1 MPAVSLAPAALRQ
14 LATLLFSVANKPL
27 AVCAW
32 LVHGAAVPLNL
43 YRPKSDKRNLDRR
56 IVYCFMAALLF
67 SRFSAAKRK
76 EDGREG
82 LDVRIQIGDELLTLA
97 SDCEGG
103 DCLVASRVG
112 LRLESRFSFFEI
124 VIAFSGDSLLKRMRM
139 AQRDS
144 ALFTVTP
151 RSVSVLA
158 LMFLLLAAFF
168 GLLNGQKAKALRT
181 TTATSRP
188 LASALP
194 SPGSGAQQQGKAAN
208 TEERAAKAEAALAQ
222 AGKVKADLQGKLD
235 ASQQEIAALRQRAAE
250 TNESA
255 AGTPPASAEN
265 AQRADL
271 QSQVDDLRRQLEG
284 AEKEKALLAEKLQ
297 DAPERAA
304 QPKEAAK
311 AESKKRRDRETATPQ
326 RETVSSHRAGVHGT
340 VLAYNQAYNFVV
352 LNLGARN
359 GVEPKSEMLVLR
371 DGTLIGKI
379 RISSVEPATAIGD
392 IITNSLARGV
402 EVQPGDSVIYAGTS
416 P

>member
-1 MPAVSLAPAALRQ
+1 
-14 LATLLFSVANKPL
+14 
-27 AVCAW
+27 
-32 LVHGAAVPLNL
+32 
-43 YRPKSDKRNLDRR
+43 
-56 IVYCFMAALLF
+56 
-67 SRFSAAKRK
+67 
-76 EDGREG
+76 
-82 LDVRIQIGDELLTLA
+82 
-97 SDCEGG
+97 
-103 DCLVASRVG
+103 
-112 LRLESRFSFFEI
+112 
-124 VIAFSGDSLLKRMRM
+124 MRM

-168 GLLNGQKAKALRT
+168 GLLNAQKAKALRT
-181 TTATSRP
+181 PTATSRP
-188 LASALP
+188 LAPAIP
-194 SPGSGAQQQGKAAN
+194 SQGSGAQQQGKTAN

-222 AGKVKADLQGKLD
+222 AEKVKADLQGKLD

-250 TNESA
+250 SNESA

-265 AQRADL
+265 AQRA
-271 QSQVDDLRRQLEG
+271 
-284 AEKEKALLAEKLQ
+284 
-297 DAPERAA
+297 
-304 QPKEAAK
+304 EAAK

-359 GVEPKSEMLVLR
+359 GVETNSEMLVLR

-392 IITNSLARGV
+392 IITNSLERGV
-402 EVQPGDSVIYAGTS
+402 QVQSGDTVIYAGTS